1 MPMPAAQRINPHV
14 WVRTWYQRFT
24 SSRPSTNPGR
34 MQRLIHV
41 VSNTESVI
49 REKADSDPVSSP
61 SAMTSTGRNT
71 PMP

>member
-1 MPMPAAQRINPHV
+1 
-14 WVRTWYQRFT
+14 
-24 SSRPSTNPGR
+24 